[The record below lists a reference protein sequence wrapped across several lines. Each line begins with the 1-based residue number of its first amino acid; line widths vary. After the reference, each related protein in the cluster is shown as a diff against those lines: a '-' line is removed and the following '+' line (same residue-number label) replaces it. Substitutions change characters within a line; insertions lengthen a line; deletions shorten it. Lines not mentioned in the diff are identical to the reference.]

1 MCCCA
6 KLNWLIAH
14 RVVFFGNLAS
24 RVEDIIEQRMVSQ
37 KREMG
42 FSSQFCAFSLSLS
55 LSLAPSLS
63 LWLPLS
69 LSLPLFCNHFFFPL
83 HTRNKETWDVAERG
97 ERAKMGVMEK
107 HNQRMELLP
116 SSIQPPYWKAEMCFR
131 RGKPK
136 MVAAV
141 HACLQ

>member
-55 LSLAPSLS
+55 LSL
-63 LWLPLS
+63 WLPLS
-69 LSLPLFCNHFFFPL
+69 LSGSLSLSLSLSFATTSSSRYTL
-83 HTRNKETWDVAERG
+83 EIKKRGMWQRG
-97 ERAKMGVMEK
+97 EKERKWG
-107 HNQRMELLP
+107 
-116 SSIQPPYWKAEMCFR
+116 
-131 RGKPK
+131 
-136 MVAAV
+136 
-141 HACLQ
+141 